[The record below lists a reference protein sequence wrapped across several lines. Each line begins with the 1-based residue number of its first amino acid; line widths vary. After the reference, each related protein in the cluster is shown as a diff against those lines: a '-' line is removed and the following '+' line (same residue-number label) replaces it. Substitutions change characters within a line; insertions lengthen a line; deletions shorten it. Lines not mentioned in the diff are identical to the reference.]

1 MRPHADLEDSV
12 AACLRGAEA
21 LSKTTPGALLGLLGR
36 LRRDTEA
43 AAEAW
48 CEAACLA
55 KGIAPTSPRAAEE
68 WLGGPVLVLRHLR
81 SLQST
86 LSSLAQT
93 GRPRLRESELSLRSG
108 TAVAS
113 VFPETLTDKLVLGGF
128 SAEVWME
135 PGLPLEEVSA
145 HTATIWTGG
154 DTKPQ
159 VAAILGAGNVS
170 SIGAMDVLHKIF
182 GERQA
187 CVLKLHP
194 VNAYLEDAYAVAFA
208 SLIEAGWLRMV
219 RGDAELGAALVHHP
233 DIDTVHMTGSAG
245 VHDAIV
251 WGAPEVRESNRAA
264 NTPVLKKP
272 ITSELGCVTPVVLV
286 PGKWTKRELA
296 FQARNVATQVVNNAS
311 FNCNAAKV
319 LVTAAG
325 WPQRDEF
332 LRELRTALAKTPSRL
347 PYYPGSEE
355 RYASFEDAAPS
366 SERLG
371 EAKEGHLP
379 WLLAPGLD
387 AQDSEAHAF
396 RNEAWCGVL
405 AETSL
410 PAIDPSDFLRAA
422 TTFCNETL
430 YGTLSMSLV
439 IDPRT
444 RRANEEAYEE
454 AIAGLRYGSVVVNHW
469 GALSYALV
477 VTPWGAYPGHPATDI
492 QSGSGFVHNTR
503 LFDKVQKAVIE
514 GPFAPR
520 IEPLWFSNHRRALA
534 ASKVLCAWEAKPSFT
549 KLPELISNALRP

>member
-1 MRPHADLEDSV
+1 MKPHADLDESV
-12 AACLRGAEA
+12 AACRDGANA
-21 LSKTTPGALLGLLGR
+21 LAKTAPSALLELLRR
-36 LRRDTEA
+36 LRKDTNA
-43 AAEAW
+43 AAEGW
-48 CEAACLA
+48 CESACLA

-81 SLQST
+81 SLHST
-86 LSSLAQT
+86 LSSIAQT
-93 GRPRLRESELSLRSG
+93 GGPRLRENELSLRSG

-135 PGLPLEEVSA
+135 PDLSLEEVA
-145 HTATIWTGG
+145 ANTATIWTGG

-194 VNAYLEDAYAVAFA
+194 VNAYLEDAYTVAFA

-219 RGDAELGAALVHHP
+219 RGDAELGSALVHHP

-245 VHDAIV
+245 VHNAIV
-251 WGAPEVRESNRAA
+251 WGSPEVREKNRAA

-332 LRELRTALAKTPSRL
+332 LDALRAALANTPSRL
-347 PYYPGSEE
+347 PYYPGSED

-371 EAKEGHLP
+371 DPKDGHLP
-379 WLLAPGLD
+379 WLLAPNLD
-387 AQDSEAHAF
+387 ARDTEAHAF

-405 AETSL
+405 AETTL
-410 PAIDPSDFLRAA
+410 PAIAPSDFLRAA
-422 TTFCNETL
+422 TDFCNETL
-430 YGTLSMSLV
+430 FGTLSMSLV

-444 RRANEEAYEE
+444 KRANKEAYEV
-454 AIAGLRYGSVVVNHW
+454 AVAGLRYGSVVVNHW

-477 VTPWGAYPGHPATDI
+477 ATPWGAYPGHSNADI
-492 QSGSGFVHNTR
+492 QSGRGFVHNTR
-503 LFDKVQKAVIE
+503 LFDKVQKAVVE

-520 IEPLWFSNHRRALA
+520 IEPLWFSNHRNALA
-534 ASKVLCAWEAKPSFT
+534 ASKALCDWEAAPSIS
-549 KLPELISNALRP
+549 KLPRLIINALRP